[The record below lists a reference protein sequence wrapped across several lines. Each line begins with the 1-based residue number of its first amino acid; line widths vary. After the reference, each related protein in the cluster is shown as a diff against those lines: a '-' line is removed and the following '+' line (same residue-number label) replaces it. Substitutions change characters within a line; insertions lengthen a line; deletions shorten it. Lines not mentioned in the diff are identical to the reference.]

1 MQTLQ
6 TPGFQGVPARLNR
19 RAVPNVSVLAHD
31 GSVHRFYEDLV
42 RDQLVLIAFMSI
54 QHDQHY
60 PCTPRLRQIRDL
72 LDRDP
77 DSRVHLLS
85 VTVDPEHDTPRRLSE
100 YATVNGAD
108 AGRTPW
114 RFLTAAP
121 EDIDLLRASFYVH
134 RSLAPEDGTRK
145 LYEREDLL
153 ALPHHKAV
161 MDCSM
166 GLMRYGNEALDI
178 WGGAPVKAAARDIV
192 ARLSWL
198 RGSTQQ
204 ASSPNTRRRG
214 GPFRVSG

>member
-1 MQTLQ
+1 MLTSQS
-6 TPGFQGVPARLNR
+6 PDGRSADARLNR
-19 RAVPNVSVLAHD
+19 RAIPNVNVLAHD
-31 GSVHRFYEDLV
+31 GSVHHFYDDLV

-54 QHDQHY
+54 KHDSHY
-60 PCTPRLRQIRDL
+60 PCTPRLSRIRDL

-77 DSRVHLLS
+77 HNRVRLLS
-85 VTVDPEHDTPRRLSE
+85 VTVDPEHDTPRRLAA
-100 YATVNGAD
+100 YAASHGAD
-108 AGRTPW
+108 TGRTHW

-121 EDIDLLRASFYVH
+121 DDVDLLRASLYVH

-145 LYEREDLL
+145 LFERENLL

-178 WGGAPVKAAARDIV
+178 WGGAPVKASAEDIV

-198 RGSTQQ
+198 RGGDTQV
-204 ASSPNTRRRG
+204 SSVTTRRRG

>member
-1 MQTLQ
+1 MQTSQ
-6 TPGFQGVPARLNR
+6 TSKVRGATVRLNR
-19 RAVPNVSVLAHD
+19 RAIPNVSVLAHD

-54 QHDQHY
+54 EHDAHY
-60 PCTPRLRQIRDL
+60 PCTPRLRRIRDL
-72 LDRDP
+72 LDLDP
-77 DSRVHLLS
+77 DNRVQLLS

-100 YATVNGAD
+100 YAALNGAN

-121 EDIDLLRASFYVH
+121 EDIDLVRASLYVH

-145 LYEREDLL
+145 LYERENIL

-166 GLMRYGNEALDI
+166 GLMRYGNESLDI
-178 WGGAPVKAAARDIV
+178 WGGAPVKASAEDVV

-198 RGSTQQ
+198 RGDVRQ
-204 ASSPNTRRRG
+204 ASSSTKRRRG